1 MVFIKEGR
9 NNFIFRFFYF
19 ILGKKILLWAH
30 LPRAEKD
37 TEVVNSEDEYEQCC
51 R

>member
-1 MVFIKEGR
+1 MIIFNSFFIGQ
-9 NNFIFRFFYF
+9 
-19 ILGKKILLWAH
+19 KILLWAH

-37 TEVVNSEDEYEQCC
+37 IEIASTEDEYEQCC